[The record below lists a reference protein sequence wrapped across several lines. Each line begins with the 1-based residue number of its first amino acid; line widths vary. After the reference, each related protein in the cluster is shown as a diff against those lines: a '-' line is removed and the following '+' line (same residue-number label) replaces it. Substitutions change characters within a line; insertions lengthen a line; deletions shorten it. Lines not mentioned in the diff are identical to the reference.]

1 MGRAFVRRA
10 RLQERKTIVPIR
22 QNSFARRVKE
32 QQQPQSTVR
41 KMIIERDA
49 QPTIDE
55 QLVRLEDD
63 VRKLKVEFDIY
74 FNGSSKRPPY
84 DTKGR
89 VETLIKRLA
98 DERQL
103 TYAQR
108 YHYNSLVARYTS
120 FRDLWRRTI
129 QEREEGRGAYA
140 QRAKAKAEQED
151 APAEPVRR
159 TTFVCS
165 DARTDVQTVQS
176 LYETLVEAKR
186 HCGEKVD
193 DLSFAQF
200 QRMLAQKTD
209 ALKERLNCERVRY
222 SVQMEGGRVQFKAK
236 ADK

>member
-1 MGRAFVRRA
+1 MNEKQGAS
-10 RLQERKTIVPIR
+10 PP
-22 QNSFARRVKE
+22 SG
-32 QQQPQSTVR
+32 VR
-41 KMIIERDA
+41 KLIIERDA
-49 QPTIDE
+49 QPTIEE

-89 VETLIKRLA
+89 VETIIKRLA

-108 YHYNSLVARYTS
+108 YQYNSLVARYTS

-140 QRAKAKAEQED
+140 QRTQAKLEQTSTS
-151 APAEPVRR
+151 APER
-159 TTFVCS
+159 TTFVCA
-165 DARTDVQTVQS
+165 DARTDVPTVKG
-176 LYETLVEAKR
+176 LYDKLVEAKR
-186 HCGEKVD
+186 QCGENVED
-193 DLSFAQF
+193 FSFAQF
-200 QRMLAQKTD
+200 HRMLAQKTE
-209 ALKERLNCERVRY
+209 ALKERLGCERVSY
-222 SVQMEGGRVQFKAK
+222 SVGLENGRVQFKAK

>member
-1 MGRAFVRRA
+1 
-10 RLQERKTIVPIR
+10 
-22 QNSFARRVKE
+22 
-32 QQQPQSTVR
+32 
-41 KMIIERDA
+41 MIIERDA

-108 YHYNSLVARYTS
+108 YQYNSIVARYTS
-120 FRDLWRRTI
+120 FRDLWRRTV
-129 QEREEGRGAYA
+129 QNREEGRGGFT
-140 QRAKAKAEQED
+140 QHAKAKTEQET
-151 APAEPVRR
+151 APERA
-159 TTFVCS
+159 TFICA
-165 DARTDVQTVQS
+165 DARTDVPTVKS
-176 LYETLVEAKR
+176 LYDTLIQAKR
-186 HCGEKVD
+186 QCGEKVD
-193 DLSFAQF
+193 DFSFAQF
-200 QRMLAQKTD
+200 HRMLAQKTET
-209 ALKERLNCERVRY
+209 LKERLGCERVRY

>member
-1 MGRAFVRRA
+1 
-10 RLQERKTIVPIR
+10 VPIR
-22 QNSFARRVKE
+22 QNSFARRAKDRQAELQGLKKV
-32 QQQPQSTVR
+32 
-41 KMIIERDA
+41 IIERDA

-129 QEREEGRGAYA
+129 QDREEGRGTLRGASKKEKD
-140 QRAKAKAEQED
+140 AK
-151 APAEPVRR
+151 PAAADTR
-159 TTFVCS
+159 TTFVCA
-165 DARTDVQTVQS
+165 DAQQDVPTVKN
-176 LYETLVEAKR
+176 LYDTLVEAKKQ
-186 HCGEKVD
+186 CGERVD
-193 DLSFAQF
+193 DFSFAQF
-200 QRMLAQKTD
+200 HRMIAQKTET
-209 ALKERLNCERVRY
+209 LKERLGCERVRY
-222 SVQMEGGRVQFKAK
+222 SVGMENGRVQFKAK

>member
-1 MGRAFVRRA
+1 M
-10 RLQERKTIVPIR
+10 PIR
-22 QNSFARRVKE
+22 QNRFAQRAKE
-32 QQQPQSTVR
+32 SQSPQSSV
-41 KMIIERDA
+41 KKLIIERDA

-129 QEREEGRGAYA
+129 QDREEGRGAFA
-140 QRAKAKAEQED
+140 QRAAAKKEKESAAA
-151 APAEPVRR
+151 APAA
-159 TTFVCS
+159 TFVCA
-165 DARTDVQTVQS
+165 DAHADVPTVKS
-176 LYETLVEAKR
+176 LYDTLVEAKR
-186 HCGEKVD
+186 QCGESVD
-193 DLSFAQF
+193 DFSFSQF
-200 QRMLAQKTD
+200 HRMLAQKTET
-209 ALKERLNCERVRY
+209 LKERLGCERVRY
-222 SVQMEGGRVQFKAK
+222 SVQLEGGRVQFKAK

>member
-1 MGRAFVRRA
+1 
-10 RLQERKTIVPIR
+10 VPIR
-22 QNSFARRVKE
+22 QNSFARRAKE
-32 QQQPQSTVR
+32 RQASQQGLKKV
-41 KMIIERDA
+41 IIERDA

-108 YHYNSLVARYTS
+108 YQYNSLVARYTS
-120 FRDLWRRTI
+120 FRDLWRRTV
-129 QEREEGRGAYA
+129 QEREEGRGF
-140 QRAKAKAEQED
+140 QRGAAKKEKD
-151 APAEPVRR
+151 APPAATER
-159 TTFVCS
+159 TSFVCA
-165 DARTDVQTVQS
+165 DAHADEPTVKS
-176 LYETLVEAKR
+176 LYDTLIEAKR
-186 HCGEKVD
+186 QCGERVD
-193 DLSFAQF
+193 DFSFAQF
-200 QRMLAQKTD
+200 QRMLAQKTET
-209 ALKERLNCERVRY
+209 LKEKLGCERVRY
-222 SVQMEGGRVQFKAK
+222 SVGLEGGRVQFKAK

>member
-1 MGRAFVRRA
+1 M
-10 RLQERKTIVPIR
+10 PIR
-22 QNSFARRVKE
+22 QNSFAQRAREK
-32 QQQPQSTVR
+32 QQAAPSGVR
-41 KMIIERDA
+41 KMLIERDA

-89 VETLIKRLA
+89 VETIIKRLA

-129 QEREEGRGAYA
+129 QDREEGRGAYA
-140 QRAKAKAEQED
+140 QRAKAKQEQEA
-151 APAEPVRR
+151 APAPER
-159 TTFVCS
+159 TTFVCA
-165 DARTDVQTVQS
+165 DARTDVPTVKS
-176 LYETLVEAKR
+176 LYDKLIEAKR
-186 HCGEKVD
+186 QCGENVD
-193 DLSFAQF
+193 DFSFAQF
-200 QRMLAQKTD
+200 HRMLAQKTE
-209 ALKERLNCERVRY
+209 ALKERLGCERVSY
-222 SVQMEGGRVQFKAK
+222 SVGLEGGRVQFKAK

>member
-1 MGRAFVRRA
+1 
-10 RLQERKTIVPIR
+10 VPIR
-22 QNSFARRVKE
+22 QNKFAVQGKDGR
-32 QQQPQSTVR
+32 PSSQSGVR
-41 KMIIERDA
+41 KMLIERDA

-108 YHYNSLVARYTS
+108 YQYNSLVARYTS

-129 QEREEGRGAYA
+129 QDREEGRGAFA
-140 QRAKAKAEQED
+140 QRAKAKQEQEA
-151 APAEPVRR
+151 APTPAR
-159 TTFVCS
+159 TTFICA
-165 DARTDVQTVQS
+165 DARTDVPTVKS
-176 LYETLVEAKR
+176 LYDTLVEAKR
-186 HCGEKVD
+186 QCGENVD
-193 DLSFAQF
+193 DFSFAQF
-200 QRMLAQKTD
+200 HRMLAQKTET
-209 ALKERLNCERVRY
+209 LKERLGCERVSY
-222 SVQMEGGRVQFKAK
+222 SVQLEGGRVQFKAK

>member
-1 MGRAFVRRA
+1 M
-10 RLQERKTIVPIR
+10 PIR
-22 QNSFARRVKE
+22 QNIFARRASE
-32 QQQPQSTVR
+32 QQAQKINHKKV
-41 KMIIERDA
+41 IIERDA
-49 QPTIDE
+49 LPSIDE

-129 QEREEGRGAYA
+129 QDREEGRGAAAHRTYA
-140 QRAKAKAEQED
+140 RKEKEAAS
-151 APAEPVRR
+151 APER
-159 TTFVCS
+159 TTFVCA
-165 DARTDVQTVQS
+165 DAHTDVPTVKS
-176 LYETLVEAKR
+176 LYDTLIEAKR
-186 HCGEKVD
+186 QCGESVED
-193 DLSFAQF
+193 FSFAQF
-200 QRMLAQKTD
+200 HRMLAQKTEM
-209 ALKERLNCERVRY
+209 LKERLGCERVRY
-222 SVQMEGGRVQFKAK
+222 SVQLEGGRVQFKAK

>member
-1 MGRAFVRRA
+1 M
-10 RLQERKTIVPIR
+10 PIR
-22 QNSFARRVKE
+22 QNSFARRATE
-32 QQQPQSTVR
+32 RQAQQQGLKKT
-41 KMIIERDA
+41 IIERDA

-108 YHYNSLVARYTS
+108 YQYNSLVARYTS

-129 QEREEGRGAYA
+129 QDREEGRGSHHRGA
-140 QRAKAKAEQED
+140 AKKEKDATPAAAE
-151 APAEPVRR
+151 RR
-159 TTFVCS
+159 IFVCA
-165 DARTDVQTVQS
+165 DAQADVPTVKS
-176 LYETLVEAKR
+176 LYDTLIEAKR
-186 HCGEKVD
+186 QCGERVD
-193 DLSFAQF
+193 DLTFTQF
-200 QRMLAQKTD
+200 HRMIAQKTET
-209 ALKERLNCERVRY
+209 LKERLGCERVRY
-222 SVQMEGGRVQFKAK
+222 SVQLEGGRVQFKAK

>member
-1 MGRAFVRRA
+1 M
-10 RLQERKTIVPIR
+10 PIR
-22 QNSFARRVKE
+22 QNKFASRVKDR
-32 QQQPQSTVR
+32 QQSPQSGVK
-41 KMIIERDA
+41 KMIVERDA

-89 VETLIKRLA
+89 VETIIKRLA

-108 YHYNSLVARYTS
+108 YQYNSLVARYTS

-129 QEREEGRGAYA
+129 QEREEGRGAFA
-140 QRAKAKAEQED
+140 QRAKAKQEQEA
-151 APAEPVRR
+151 APAPQR
-159 TTFVCS
+159 TTFVCA
-165 DARTDVQTVQS
+165 DARTDVPTVKS
-176 LYETLVEAKR
+176 LYDTLVEAKR
-186 HCGEKVD
+186 QCGENVD
-193 DLSFAQF
+193 DFSFAQF
-200 QRMLAQKTD
+200 HRMLAQKTE
-209 ALKERLNCERVRY
+209 ALKERLGCERVSY
-222 SVQMEGGRVQFKAK
+222 SVQLEGGRVQFKAK

>member
-1 MGRAFVRRA
+1 M
-10 RLQERKTIVPIR
+10 PIR
-22 QNSFARRVKE
+22 QNRFARRASE
-32 QQQPQSTVR
+32 QQPQSAVR

-74 FNGSSKRPPY
+74 FNGSAKRPPY

-129 QEREEGRGAYA
+129 QDREEGRGAFA
-140 QRAKAKAEQED
+140 QRAKAKAEQD
-151 APAEPVRR
+151 VAAAPTER
-159 TTFVCS
+159 TTFICA
-165 DARTDVQTVQS
+165 DARAEVQTVQS
-176 LYETLVEAKR
+176 LYDTLVEAKR
-186 HCGEKVD
+186 SCGERVD

-200 QRMLAQKTD
+200 QKMLAQKTES
-209 ALKERLNCERVRY
+209 LKERLGCERVRY
-222 SVQMEGGRVQFKAK
+222 SVQTEGGRVQFKAK

>member
-1 MGRAFVRRA
+1 
-10 RLQERKTIVPIR
+10 VPIR
-22 QNSFARRVKE
+22 QNRFARRASEK
-32 QQQPQSTVR
+32 QQTAPSGVR
-41 KMIIERDA
+41 KMLIERDA

-89 VETLIKRLA
+89 VETIIKRLA

-108 YHYNSLVARYTS
+108 YQYNSLVARYTS

-129 QEREEGRGAYA
+129 QDREEGRGAYA
-140 QRAKAKAEQED
+140 QRAKAKQEQEA
-151 APAEPVRR
+151 APAPER
-159 TTFVCS
+159 TTFVCA
-165 DARTDVQTVQS
+165 DAHTDVPTVKS
-176 LYETLVEAKR
+176 LYDKLIEAKR
-186 HCGEKVD
+186 QCGENVD
-193 DLSFAQF
+193 DFSFAQF
-200 QRMLAQKTD
+200 HRMLAQKTET
-209 ALKERLNCERVRY
+209 LKERLGCERVSY
-222 SVQMEGGRVQFKAK
+222 SVGLEGGRVQFKAK

>member
-1 MGRAFVRRA
+1 
-10 RLQERKTIVPIR
+10 VPIR
-22 QNSFARRVKE
+22 QNKFARRMKDL
-32 QQQPQSTVR
+32 PQSGVR

-108 YHYNSLVARYTS
+108 YQYNSLVARYTS

-129 QEREEGRGAYA
+129 QDREEGRGAYA
-140 QRAKAKAEQED
+140 QRAKAKQEQEA
-151 APAEPVRR
+151 APAPER
-159 TTFVCS
+159 TSFVCA
-165 DARTDVQTVQS
+165 DARTDVPTVKS
-176 LYETLVEAKR
+176 LYDTLVEAKR
-186 HCGEKVD
+186 QCGENVD
-193 DLSFAQF
+193 DFSFAQF
-200 QRMLAQKTD
+200 HRMLAQKTET
-209 ALKERLNCERVRY
+209 LKERLGCERVRY
-222 SVQMEGGRVQFKAK
+222 SVQLEGGRVQFKAR

>member
-1 MGRAFVRRA
+1 MFKMDALSPESAGEEKEKA
-10 RLQERKTIVPIR
+10 VPIR
-22 QNSFARRVKE
+22 QNSFARRAKE
-32 QQQPQSTVR
+32 RQAQQQGLR
-41 KMIIERDA
+41 KIIIERDA

-103 TYAQR
+103 SYAQR
-108 YHYNSLVARYTS
+108 YQYNSLVARYTS

-129 QEREEGRGAYA
+129 QDREEGRGLRGAP
-140 QRAKAKAEQED
+140 KKEKD
-151 APAEPVRR
+151 APPAASER
-159 TTFVCS
+159 TTFVCA
-165 DARTDVQTVQS
+165 DAHADVPTVKS
-176 LYETLVEAKR
+176 LYDTLVEAKR
-186 HCGEKVD
+186 QCGERVED
-193 DLSFAQF
+193 FSFPQF
-200 QRMLAQKTD
+200 QRMLAQKTE
-209 ALKERLNCERVRY
+209 ALKEKLGCERVQY
-222 SVQMEGGRVQFKAK
+222 SVKLEGGRVQFKAK

>member
-1 MGRAFVRRA
+1 M
-10 RLQERKTIVPIR
+10 PIR
-22 QNSFARRVKE
+22 QNKFASRGKDR
-32 QQQPQSTVR
+32 QQSPQSGVK
-41 KMIIERDA
+41 KMILERDA

-89 VETLIKRLA
+89 VETIIKRLA

-108 YHYNSLVARYTS
+108 YQYNSLVARYTS
-120 FRDLWRRTI
+120 FRDLWRRTL

-140 QRAKAKAEQED
+140 QRAKAKQEQEA
-151 APAEPVRR
+151 APAPPR
-159 TTFVCS
+159 TTFVCA
-165 DARTDVQTVQS
+165 DARTDVPTVKS
-176 LYETLVEAKR
+176 LYDTLVEAKR
-186 HCGEKVD
+186 QCGENVD
-193 DLSFAQF
+193 DFSFAQF
-200 QRMLAQKTD
+200 HRMLAQKTET
-209 ALKERLNCERVRY
+209 LKERLGCERVSY
-222 SVQMEGGRVQFKAK
+222 SVQLEGGRVQFKAK

>member
-1 MGRAFVRRA
+1 
-10 RLQERKTIVPIR
+10 VPIR
-22 QNSFARRVKE
+22 QNKFASRVKDR
-32 QQQPQSTVR
+32 QQSPQSGVK
-41 KMIIERDA
+41 KMILERDA

-89 VETLIKRLA
+89 VETIIKRLA

-108 YHYNSLVARYTS
+108 YQYNSLVARYTS

-129 QEREEGRGAYA
+129 QDREEGRGAFA
-140 QRAKAKAEQED
+140 QRAKAKQEQEA
-151 APAEPVRR
+151 APAPPR
-159 TTFVCS
+159 TTFVCA
-165 DARTDVQTVQS
+165 DARTDVPTVKS
-176 LYETLVEAKR
+176 LYDTLVEAKR
-186 HCGEKVD
+186 QCGENVD
-193 DLSFAQF
+193 DFSFAQF
-200 QRMLAQKTD
+200 HRMLAQKTE
-209 ALKERLNCERVRY
+209 ALKERLGCERVSY
-222 SVQMEGGRVQFKAK
+222 SVGLEGGRVQFKAK